1 VAADSVFING
11 TSRFRYDHALDD
23 IVGLTEGR
31 APNRGGDPDDMFP
44 IRPLRWGAD
53 KGTGP

>member
-1 VAADSVFING
+1 MVTLQEDQKLLCL
-11 TSRFRYDHALDD
+11 HALDD

-31 APNRGGDPDDMFP
+31 APNRGGDPDEMFP